1 MREQIE
7 RRLQELRQ
15 EYDAGT
21 RLLSDLDSR
30 RANIQAT
37 LTRISGAI
45 QVLEEELAKAD
56 QLGNGGIRGGAG
68 DALIGR
74 PDDPPASA

>member
-1 MREQIE
+1 ML
-7 RRLQELRQ
+7 RR

-21 RLLSDLDSR
+21 RLLSELEAKQ
-30 RANIQAT
+30 ANVRAT

-56 QLGNGGIRGGAG
+56 QPGNRALKAAAVDGPLGDS
-68 DALIGR
+68 DAS
-74 PDDPPASA
+74 PSSVQ